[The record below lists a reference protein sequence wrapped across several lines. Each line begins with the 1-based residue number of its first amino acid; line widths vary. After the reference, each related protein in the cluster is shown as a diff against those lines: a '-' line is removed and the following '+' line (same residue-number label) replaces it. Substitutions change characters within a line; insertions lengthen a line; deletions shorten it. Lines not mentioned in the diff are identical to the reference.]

1 MDIAKWSSR
10 EELMVAI
17 IDVQQLLDRVLRESG
32 NESLLLE
39 LALSFDGI
47 LARLDDMFEEIYLA
61 KRLPGMKEYCSKCGR
76 QGHSQ
81 ERCAFKGHI

>member
-1 MDIAKWSSR
+1 
-10 EELMVAI
+10 MVAI
-17 IDVQQLLDRVLRESG
+17 IETQSVLDKILRESASQ
-32 NESLLLE
+32 SLIVE
-39 LALSFDGI
+39 LGLYFDGI